1 MTASLLADARRAL
14 AGFASPHSGRFVDQ
28 AVAGGLFRSGR
39 PDHLTVSCLVISH
52 DLSQVL
58 LTLHAKAGRWFQFG
72 GHLEDG
78 DASLAAGARREV
90 AEESGLAT
98 FELDSEIAQLDVHWV
113 EFCGEGVHH
122 LDVRFV
128 ARADS
133 SDAYS
138 VSEESHDVRWFP
150 LTDLPELE
158 DSVLDLIDIAR
169 DRFAAARSR

>member
-1 MTASLLADARRAL
+1 MSDLLADARAVL
-14 AGFASPHSGRFVDQ
+14 DAVDSPLSARFVDQ
-28 AVAGGLFRSGR
+28 ATHGGLWRSGR

-72 GHLEDG
+72 GHLEEG
-78 DASLAAGARREV
+78 DPSLAAGARREV
-90 AEESGLAT
+90 AEESGLAA
-98 FELDSEIAQLDVHWV
+98 FDLDTEVAQLDVHWV

-133 SDAYS
+133 ADAYS

-169 DRFAAARSR
+169 DRFAAARTR

>member
-1 MTASLLADARRAL
+1 M
-14 AGFASPHSGRFVDQ
+14 DQ
-28 AVAGGLFRSGR
+28 AIDGGLYRSGR

-72 GHLEDG
+72 GHLEEG
-78 DASLAAGARREV
+78 DASLLDGARREV

-98 FELDSEIAQLDVHWV
+98 FELDPRVAQLDVHWV

-128 ARADS
+128 AQADS
-133 SDAYS
+133 ADAYA

-169 DRFAAARSR
+169 DRFAAARTR

>member
-1 MTASLLADARRAL
+1 MSLLDDARTVLGGFGSPLSPRFL
-14 AGFASPHSGRFVDQ
+14 AQ
-28 AVAGGLFRSGR
+28 AEDGGLFRDGR
-39 PDHLTVSCLVISH
+39 PDHLTVSCLVVSE

-72 GHLEDG
+72 GHLEPG
-78 DASLAAGARREV
+78 DESLAAGARREV
-90 AEESGLAT
+90 AEESGLT
-98 FELDSEIAQLDVHWV
+98 SFDLDPRIAQLDTHWV
-113 EFCGEGVHH
+113 EFCGGGVHH

-133 SDAYS
+133 AARYA

-169 DRFAAARSR
+169 DRFTATGAG

>member
-1 MTASLLADARRAL
+1 MSGLLADARTVLGAFDSSLSDRFL
-14 AGFASPHSGRFVDQ
+14 AQ
-28 AVAGGLFRSGR
+28 AEDGGLQRSGR
-39 PDHLTVSCLVISH
+39 PDHLTVSCLVISQ

-78 DASLAAGARREV
+78 DVSLAAGARREV
-90 AEESGLAT
+90 AEESGLAS
-98 FELDSEIAQLDVHWV
+98 FDLDPAVAQLDVHWV
-113 EFCGEGVHH
+113 EFCGGGVHH

-133 SDAYS
+133 ADAYS

-169 DRFAAARSR
+169 HRFAATRTD

>member
-1 MTASLLADARRAL
+1 MSLLDDARQAL
-14 AGFASPHSGRFVDQ
+14 GGFDSPLSARFLAQ
-28 AVAGGLFRSGR
+28 AEDGGLSRVGR
-39 PDHLTVSCLVISH
+39 PDHLTASCLVIST

-72 GHLEDG
+72 GHLEAS
-78 DASLAAGARREV
+78 DATLADAARREV
-90 AEESGLAT
+90 AEESGLASFT
-98 FELDSEIAQLDVHWV
+98 LDPDVAMLDVHWV

-128 ARADS
+128 AQADP

-169 DRFAAARSR
+169 NRFAAAGAR